1 MADEPKTTKG
11 PRVAIITQGS
21 KPVLVARSDSNKIE
35 EFPVPQIDDEKI
47 VDTNG
52 AGDALTGGFLAMF
65 IQEKP
70 FDVCLRCG
78 IYCASECIQRQG
90 VTYPRQFSFKA

>member
-11 PRVAIITQGS
+11 PRIAIITQGS
-21 KPVLVARSDSNKIE
+21 KPVLVARSDSNKVE
-35 EFPVPQIDDEKI
+35 EYPVPQIEDDKI

-78 IYCASECIQRQG
+78 IYCATECIQRQG
-90 VTYPRQFSFKA
+90 VTYPRQFNFKP